1 MTADRQRSAL
11 RGDSSDAVL
20 SAGRSAGS
28 ESGST
33 LGRGRRG
40 RAFPRLTKYD
50 IREELGHG
58 GMATVYRAHDSRL
71 QRDVAVKVLHPHL
84 RDSAEVAARF
94 LVEARAVAKLRHR
107 NILEVYDVADED
119 EDERWLAVEFVR
131 GATLRT
137 LLADHGKMPA
147 EVAGALAIEVLCAL
161 EHAHEA
167 GIVHRDVK
175 PENVMVAA
183 ASPLET
189 GPVVIRPSAPA
200 PSGPTLEPGAEVADP
215 AAKRRASVKLMDFG
229 IAKVQGAQGV
239 TSTGQVL
246 GSPAHMAPEQIEG
259 GEVDARV
266 DVFAVGVLLYEAMV
280 GALPFAGANPAQV
293 LRRVLE
299 GEYVPAEHAEP
310 TVGKRWSVIVDRA
323 LAHAKDDRF
332 PAATA
337 MKKALEAELSRVGL
351 AEPRQLLA
359 SFLDAPE
366 AFSEEL
372 RKSLVLKLTTLGA
385 AAQKVEDALTAAQ
398 DYSRALA
405 LAPDDRKLLGMVTSL
420 RKSADRRRFFRRAIP
435 VAGALLLLAGGAY
448 GGTRLLKRRPL
459 PPRPVDEPV
468 ATVVAS
474 TPTSAGPALV
484 PLVSM
489 ATPISSSFRAPLSA
503 ASRPVREGKRSARLD
518 RLEPPAGVLVA
529 IDGQAAVAATQ
540 GGEFPLDSKAH
551 DLRFSCVEEL
561 CEPQIVRIPEGDRVA
576 PIAVKL
582 AIRPA
587 TLLVEGDKMK
597 AYGVEE
603 RPYLRLS
610 AGLPVTVSLDRGT
623 EHITVIERETGQKR
637 SVLLRA
643 GKKATVDFG
652 P

>member
-1 MTADRQRSAL
+1 LKGAFGIVSGVTADRQPSAL
-11 RGDSSDAVL
+11 RG
-20 SAGRSAGS
+20 
-28 ESGST
+28 ESGGEAP
-33 LGRGRRG
+33 GRGRRG

-107 NILEVYDVADED
+107 NILEVYDVAEED
-119 EDERWLAVEFVR
+119 EDERWLAVELVR

-137 LLADHGKMPA
+137 LLAEHGKMPA
-147 EVAGALAIEVLCAL
+147 EVAGALAIEILCAL

-183 ASPLET
+183 ASALET
-189 GPVVIRPSAPA
+189 GPVRTRPSSGPA
-200 PSGPTLEPGAEVADP
+200 PSTPSLDAGSDVGEA

-259 GEVDARV
+259 GDVDERV

-310 TVGKRWSVIVDRA
+310 TVGKRWSVLVDRA

-332 PAATA
+332 PAASA
-337 MKKALEAELSRVGL
+337 MKKALEEELARVGF
-351 AEPRQLLA
+351 ADPRQLLA

-420 RKSADRRRFFRRAIP
+420 RKSADRRRLLRRVLPA
-435 VAGALLLLAGGAY
+435 AGALLLLAGGAY
-448 GGTRLLKRRPL
+448 GGTRLLTRRPP
-459 PPRPVDEPV
+459 PPRPVEEPV

-474 TPTSAGPALV
+474 TAASVGRALV

-529 IDGQAAVAATQ
+529 IDGQPPVAATQ
-540 GGEFPLDSKAH
+540 GGEFPIDSRAH

-561 CEPQIVRIPEGDRVA
+561 CEPQIVRIAEGDRAV

-610 AGLPVTVSLDRGT
+610 AGLAVTVSLDRGT
-623 EHITVIERETGQKR
+623 EHITVIVRETGQKR